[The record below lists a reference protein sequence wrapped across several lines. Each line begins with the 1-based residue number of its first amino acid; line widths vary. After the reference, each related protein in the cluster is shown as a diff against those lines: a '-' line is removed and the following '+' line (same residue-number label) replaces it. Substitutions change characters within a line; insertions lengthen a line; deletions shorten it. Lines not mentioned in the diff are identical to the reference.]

1 MKYSPRIIESH
12 VCKRVDEWRME
23 TRREYPHSHTC
34 KGVVR
39 GSQKYKHAG
48 IIRRSVFRFPRYFS
62 TVLNS
67 FHYSPETHPESLRGS
82 NSRGCGRSIS
92 PRTVTENIVCRSS
105 QPFLLVHFIFMSFQ
119 LYLFMNN
126 YES

>member
-1 MKYSPRIIESH
+1 MKYSPRITESH
-12 VCKRVDEWRME
+12 VCKRVDEWCME

-48 IIRRSVFRFPRYFS
+48 IIRRSVFRFLRYFS

-92 PRTVTENIVCRSS
+92 PRTVSEKYRMSLKPALPISAFYIHVLSTI
-105 QPFLLVHFIFMSFQ
+105 FIH
-119 LYLFMNN
+119 
-126 YES
+126 E